1 MEQIKAFFN
10 WSGGKDSALALYR
23 ALQDPQLNISAL
35 LTTVNAQT
43 RRISMHGVRDELLK
57 TQAQA
62 IGLPLRMV
70 ELSAQATMHEYD
82 SLMQQQLKAFKAEG
96 ISTSVFGDIFLEDLK
111 TYRENKLQEE
121 GMKAHFP
128 LWQHHSPTLVREF
141 LSLGFRTIV
150 VAVDGRK
157 LDASFVG
164 RELNESFLNDL
175 PANVDPCGENG
186 EFHTFVFEGPLF
198 KEPIAFEKKE
208 VVAKTYDINRQTG
221 EKATYYFQELVPVL

>member
-128 LWQHHSPTLVREF
+128 LWQHHTPTLVREF

-208 VVAKTYDINRQTG
+208 VVAGADDG
-221 EKATYYFQELVPVL
+221 